1 MATTPVA
8 LGRIA
13 QIAMTAHD
21 IERATA
27 FYRDVLGLTHLF
39 SAPPGMA
46 FFDVSGV
53 RLMLSVPEPVHD
65 HPGSI
70 LYFDVADIEAA
81 HAQLGARG
89 VRFVDTPHRVA
100 VLGSHEL
107 WMTFFVDCEGNTL
120 ALQSMREVT

>member
-1 MATTPVA
+1 MTLAPVT

-27 FYRDVLGLTHLF
+27 FYRDTLGMTHLF

-46 FFDVSGV
+46 FFDAAGV
-53 RLMLSVPEPVHD
+53 RLMLSLPEPAHD

-81 HAQLGARG
+81 HTALAARG
-89 VRFVDTPHRVA
+89 VSFVDTPHRVA
-100 VLGSHEL
+100 VLGAHEL
-107 WMTFFVDCEGNTL
+107 WLTFFTDTEGNTL
-120 ALQSMREVT
+120 ALQSMRPVA